1 MSEIYDIV
9 EVYLM
14 GGHVCYRRSRLGLR
28 EWVLRMSDMEN
39 EKKRLLVADDA
50 ASSRSLM
57 RAIFEDTY
65 EVLEAKNGIEALETL
80 YSVPNIEILIL
91 DISMPELDG
100 FGVMAVMHED
110 AALRDIPTVVVTASE
125 DSDTQIGAL
134 EGGAVDVLTKPI
146 NPLIVMHRIKNIIAR
161 READR
166 IAEQNRAI
174 ERELRS
180 MDMDEKSGIYN
191 KYGFFRHTARLLREN
206 PGKRYVITRWD
217 MDDFKVFN
225 DIFGAETGD
234 GYIRHVGESYKAQ
247 AKQTPGLA
255 VYARYDADHFI
266 CCREAES
273 FDPSKALT
281 NIEHTFAEQAE
292 ANFKFVPRMGIYKVE
307 DAALDVALMCDRALL
322 ALRSTKGR
330 FDTRYAWYDDSMRA
344 QMLEKQEITTE
355 MQIALQAGQFVP
367 FLQPQYNHST
377 GAMIGAEAL
386 ARWVHPQK
394 GVLSPAAFIQLF
406 ESNGF
411 IYELD
416 KSIWEQVCILLRKWL
431 DLGKIPLP
439 LSVNVSRY
447 DMFQE
452 GFYETITGLV
462 KKYRIPV
469 YLLRLEITESAFA
482 KSTGQIIDMV
492 ERLCAFGFLIEIDDF
507 GCGYSSFNT
516 LKDVP
521 AHILK
526 LDMRF
531 LEGGDDSQRGGNIL
545 QSIVRMAKWLG
556 MPIIAEGVESREQAD
571 FLRSIGCHYVQGY
584 YYARPMSVSDYEI
597 LEASSGKEA
606 EMIALSTVET
616 LNNNAFWDPKSMDTL
631 IFNSYVGGACIFEYK
646 SGKVDVQRVNQKYA
660 QMLGGDKMTIEDALG
675 LVWVEH
681 MDEENARIMMDCIEQ
696 AIETGE
702 ETSCEVM
709 LHNMP
714 GKPGFVH
721 LHCSL
726 RVIARTDE
734 QQLIYC
740 TVENM
745 TAQWQAESKLR
756 ETAEQLQIIM
766 ENINGGVT
774 AIYLRD
780 NVPQFLFAN
789 DRYCEMLGYTKE
801 QFFTEVRAVHDL
813 ILPEDRQLAV
823 ALTVEASAKCE
834 PRTCVYRARRRDGSI
849 VWLESNI
856 SVTTFP
862 DIDDP
867 VQLTVTS
874 DITAQRK
881 TLEAA
886 DETAKQL
893 RFLHE
898 IAEEMLRR
906 GDPREIAVGL
916 LQRIRTYYDATSA
929 YVIELDEQAQTGKK
943 TFASCAEEGCE
954 TDKRRDVSFETI
966 RSWIDA
972 FEQKELL
979 SVTGEQAGEDAHVLT
994 ATAIRYE
1001 NRLIGFL
1008 CIDANGARLRADC
1021 LEVLGDCMAVVL
1033 ARRDIKYASSQDG
1046 APSPLF

>member
-1 MSEIYDIV
+1 
-9 EVYLM
+9 
-14 GGHVCYRRSRLGLR
+14 
-28 EWVLRMSDMEN
+28 MET
-39 EKKRLLVADDA
+39 EKKIMLVADDA
-50 ASSRSLM
+50 ESSRSLM
-57 RAIFEDTY
+57 RAIFEDEY
-65 EVLEAKNGIEALETL
+65 RVIEAKNGVEALEAL

-110 AALRDIPTVVVTASE
+110 VALRDIPTVVVTASE
-125 DSDTQIGAL
+125 DLDTQIGAL

-146 NPLIVMHRIKNIIAR
+146 NPQIVIHRIKNIMAR
-161 READR
+161 READK

-206 PGKRYVITRWD
+206 PEKRYVITRWD

-234 GYIRHVGESYKAQ
+234 AYIRHVGDSYKAQ
-247 AKQTPGLA
+247 ALQIPGLA

-266 CCREAES
+266 CCREAAD
-273 FDPSKALT
+273 FDPDKALT

-307 DAALDVALMCDRALL
+307 NPALDVALMCDRALL

-355 MQIALQAGQFVP
+355 MQFALQTGQFVP

-386 ARWVHPQK
+386 ARWNHPQK
-394 GVLSPAAFIQLF
+394 GLLSPAAFIQLF

-416 KSIWEQVCILLRKWL
+416 KSIWEQVCMLIRKWL
-431 DLGKIPLP
+431 DMGKVPLP

-447 DMFQE
+447 DIFQE
-452 GFYETITGLV
+452 GFYETITGFV
-462 KKYRIPV
+462 EKYRVPI
-469 YLLRLEITESAFA
+469 YLMRLEITESAFA
-482 KSTGQIIDMV
+482 KSTAQIIDVV
-492 ERLCAFGFLIEIDDF
+492 ERLCAYGFLIEIDDF

-516 LKDVP
+516 LKAVP

-531 LEGGDDSQRGGNIL
+531 LEGDDNSQRGGNIL

-584 YYARPMSVSDYEI
+584 FYARPMSVAEYEV
-597 LEASSGKEA
+597 LEAGSGKEA

-631 IFNSYVGGACIFEYK
+631 IFNSYVGGACIFEYQ
-646 SGKVDVQRVNQKYA
+646 SGKVDILRVNQKFA
-660 QMLGGDKMTIEDALG
+660 QMLGGAEMTIEDALG
-675 LVWVEH
+675 LVWMEH
-681 MDEENARIMMDCIEQ
+681 MDEKNARIMLDCIEQ

-709 LHNMP
+709 IRNMR
-714 GKPGFVH
+714 GKPGFAH

-726 RVIARTDE
+726 RVIARNDE
-734 QQLIYC
+734 QQLFYC

-745 TAQWQAESKLR
+745 TAQWQAETKLR

-766 ENINGGVT
+766 DNVNGGVT

-780 NVPQFLFAN
+780 NTPQFLFAN
-789 DRYCEMLGYTKE
+789 DRYCQILGYTKE
-801 QFFTEVRAVHDL
+801 QFFTEVHAVHDL
-813 ILPEDRQLAV
+813 ILSEDRPLV
-823 ALTVEASAKCE
+823 VEQTAQASAKRE
-834 PRTCVYRARRRDGSI
+834 PRTCVYRAKRRDGGI

-862 DIDDP
+862 DINDP
-867 VQLTVTS
+867 VQLTVTN

-881 TLEAA
+881 ALEAA
-886 DETAKQL
+886 DETAAQL
-893 RFLHE
+893 RLLNE
-898 IAEEMLRR
+898 IAGEMLSQ
-906 GDPREIAVGL
+906 GDPDEIANSMLEKLRAYFDGS
-916 LQRIRTYYDATSA
+916 RA
-929 YVIELDEQAQTGKK
+929 YVFELDWQARTG
-943 TFASCAEEGCE
+943 TNTYESCASGEAE
-954 TDKRRDVSFETI
+954 KRREVSFAVL
-966 RSWIDA
+966 RPWIDA
-972 FEQKELL
+972 FEETKRIYIKEGEAEEENAAKQSLL
-979 SVTGEQAGEDAHVLT
+979 RFRNAH
-994 ATAIRYE
+994 AIMAVAMRRE
-1001 NRLIGFL
+1001 GRMIGFL
-1008 CIDANGARLRADC
+1008 GIDDPQREHAQPAC
-1021 LEVLGDCMAVVL
+1021 LETLGDYMAVVL
-1033 ARRDIKYASSQDG
+1033 TRRDIKYAN
-1046 APSPLF
+1046 

>member
-1 MSEIYDIV
+1 
-9 EVYLM
+9 
-14 GGHVCYRRSRLGLR
+14 
-28 EWVLRMSDMEN
+28 MSDMEN

-80 YSVPNIEILIL
+80 NSVPNIEILIL

-125 DSDTQIGAL
+125 DLDTQIGAL

-146 NPLIVMHRIKNIIAR
+146 NPQIVTHRIKNIIAR

-166 IAEQNRAI
+166 IAEENRAI

-191 KYGFFRHTARLLREN
+191 KYGFFRHTTRLLREN

-234 GYIRHVGESYKAQ
+234 AYIRHVGNSYKAQ
-247 AKQTPGLA
+247 AKKIPGLA

-266 CCREAES
+266 CCREAEG
-273 FDPSKALT
+273 FDPNKALI

-292 ANFKFVPRMGIYKVE
+292 ANFKFVPRMGVYKVE

-330 FDTRYAWYDDSMRA
+330 FDTRFAWYDDSMRA

-355 MQIALQAGQFVP
+355 MQFALQAGQFVP

-447 DMFQE
+447 DIFQE

-462 KKYRIPV
+462 EKYRIPV

-584 YYARPMSVSDYEI
+584 YYARPMSVAEYEI

-631 IFNSYVGGACIFEYK
+631 IFNSYVGGACIFEYQ
-646 SGKVDVQRVNQKYA
+646 SGRVDVQRVNQKYA
-660 QMLGGDKMTIEDALG
+660 QMLGGDRMTIEDALG
-675 LVWVEH
+675 LVWNEH
-681 MDEENARIMMDCIEQ
+681 MDDENARIMQDCIEQ

-702 ETSCEVM
+702 ETGCEVM
-709 LHNMP
+709 LHSMP
-714 GKPGFVH
+714 GKPGFAH

-734 QQLIYC
+734 QQLFYC

-745 TAQWQAESKLR
+745 TAQWQAETKLR

-823 ALTVEASAKCE
+823 ALTVEASVKCE
-834 PRTCVYRARRRDGSI
+834 PRTCVYRARKRDGSI
-849 VWLESNI
+849 AWLESNI

-874 DITAQRK
+874 DITSQRK

-898 IAEEMLRR
+898 IAEEMLRC

-916 LQRIRTYYDATSA
+916 LQRIRTYYDARCA
-929 YVIELDEQAQTGKK
+929 YVIELDEQAQTGRK
-943 TFASCAEEGCE
+943 TYASCTEDETRR

-972 FEQKELL
+972 FEQNKLL
-979 SVTGEQAGEDAHVLT
+979 SVTEGEAGDGARGLT

-1008 CIDANGARLRADC
+1008 CIEASGEQPRADC

-1033 ARRDIKYASSQDG
+1033 ARRC
-1046 APSPLF
+1046 